1 MTAAHSAKQ
10 LYHTGKN
17 FGILFSIKNR
27 HFTYIAFPM
36 RNTIRRREVSFDM
49 QNQNQN
55 QNQNK
60 SQQNTQNKTQ
70 QNTQNKKNNQAQ
82 DKNNQSQCR

>member
-55 QNQNK
+55 QNK

>member
-10 LYHTGKN
+10 LYHTGEN

-55 QNQNK
+55 QNK